1 MCHEVV
7 VVDGV
12 SEVGSGGS
20 GAGVPPVSNTG
31 VHLTVHWLRGG
42 TDEAL
47 DAVVERVQALTGGGY
62 VESHDWGRMMY
73 RRHHAFVAGLCVYF
87 EPVAENMP
95 PVLIDAPGAACELL
109 GLEALRE
116 LFCNAE
122 LSRADIALDGAGFSP
137 REAAAWVRAG
147 NVRCKSKRRKFYED
161 LGAGDGETLVLGS
174 RSSERF
180 LRIYDRRGATRVELE
195 LKGVQARGF
204 RSVLLAPLEEFT
216 DLALGV
222 VREFVDF
229 VDASQD
235 ANVSRAPLLPSW
247 GLLVGSVER
256 VRLAVKG
263 RAAPTVERVVE
274 WMESQVSAMLA
285 VYRRLGHSVDDL
297 VRLGESRFRHR
308 HRSLLH
314 FAGVSP

>member
-1 MCHEVV
+1 M
-7 VVDGV
+7 
-12 SEVGSGGS
+12 
-20 GAGVPPVSNTG
+20 
-31 VHLTVHWLRGG
+31 
-42 TDEAL
+42 
-47 DAVVERVQALTGGGY
+47 
-62 VESHDWGRMMY
+62 
-73 RRHHAFVAGLCVYF
+73 
-87 EPVAENMP
+87 
-95 PVLIDAPGAACELL
+95 
-109 GLEALRE
+109 
-116 LFCNAE
+116 
-122 LSRADIALDGAGFSP
+122 
-137 REAAAWVRAG
+137 
-147 NVRCKSKRRKFYED
+147 
-161 LGAGDGETLVLGS
+161 
-174 RSSERF
+174 
-180 LRIYDRRGATRVELE
+180 
-195 LKGVQARGF
+195 
-204 RSVLLAPLEEFT
+204 LLAPLEEFT

-285 VYRRLGHSVDDL
+285 VYRRLGHSVDGL
-297 VRLGESRFRHR
+297 VLVGESRFRHR